1 MVQFVSAGITRVA
14 KGHKYVLCIF
24 DKGSKP
30 GWHLQW
36 VRANKCG
43 EE

>member
-1 MVQFVSAGITRVA
+1 MTQFNSAGITKTVN
-14 KGHKYVLCIF
+14 KKKYVLCIF

-36 VRANKCG
+36 VRATKLG
-43 EE
+43 E